1 MPNSS
6 RNKNKK
12 PHKGGQNV
20 RRTHRPLRLTVK
32 GKTVGFGIFLIC
44 SIFVVALIGSCAYNL
59 FLLSPFSSQQKVPSP
74 YDWSNLKTDE
84 SGRLSYVQNGQTI
97 SRTGIDVSSHQQQI
111 NWSSVA
117 QDGVSFAYI
126 RLGYRGSSEGTLHVD
141 DFFTQNLSGAK
152 GAGIDVG
159 VYFFSQAITE
169 EEAREEAQF
178 VLKQLNGASL
188 DYPIAFDM
196 EPSPEGGG
204 RADALTREEA
214 TAIANAFCDEIQK
227 SGYRAIIYGNSYDLS
242 KYDLSALT
250 GRIWLAQ
257 YDGKPDG
264 SISFVMWQYTPKG
277 TVAGI
282 SGSVDLNLDLSDV
295 PKSAPRS

>member
-1 MPNSS
+1 M
-6 RNKNKK
+6 
-12 PHKGGQNV
+12 
-20 RRTHRPLRLTVK
+20 RRAHRLQRLSAK
-32 GKTVGFGIFLIC
+32 GKTVGFGIFLVC
-44 SIFVVALIGSCAYNL
+44 SIFVVALIGSCVYNL

-84 SGRLSYVQNGQTI
+84 SDRLSYVQNGQTI

-111 NWSSVA
+111 NWNSVA
-117 QDGVSFAYI
+117 QDGISFAYI
-126 RLGYRGSSEGTLHVD
+126 RLGYRGSSEGTLYVD
-141 DFFTQNLSGAK
+141 DFFAQNLSGAK

-169 EEAREEAQF
+169 EEAREEARF
-178 VLKQLNGASL
+178 VLKQLDGASL

-196 EPSPEGGG
+196 EPSPEGNG
-204 RADALTREEA
+204 RADALTRKEA

-295 PKSAPRS
+295 PKSDPCS

>member
-12 PHKGGQNV
+12 PHKGDQNV
-20 RRTHRPLRLTVK
+20 RRTHRLQRLSAK
-32 GKTVGFGIFLIC
+32 GKTLGFGIFLIC

-117 QDGVSFAYI
+117 QDGISFAYI
-126 RLGYRGSSEGTLHVD
+126 RLGYRGSSEGTLYVD
-141 DFFTQNLSGAK
+141 DFFAQNLSGAK

-169 EEAREEAQF
+169 EEAREEARF
-178 VLKQLNGASL
+178 VLKQLDGAPL

-295 PKSAPRS
+295 PKSASRS

>member
-44 SIFVVALIGSCAYNL
+44 STFVVALIGSCAYNL

-117 QDGVSFAYI
+117 QDGVSFVYI

-152 GAGIDVG
+152 NAGIDIG

-169 EEAREEAQF
+169 EDAREEARF
-178 VLKQLNGASL
+178 VLKQLDGASL

-242 KYDLSALT
+242 KYNLSALT

-295 PKSAPRS
+295 SKSAS

>member
-6 RNKNKK
+6 RNKK

-32 GKTVGFGIFLIC
+32 GKTLGFGIFLVC

-74 YDWSNLKTDE
+74 YDWSNLKTDG

-117 QDGVSFAYI
+117 QDGISFAYI

-141 DFFTQNLSGAK
+141 DFFAQNLSGAK
-152 GAGIDVG
+152 NAGIDVG

-169 EEAREEAQF
+169 EEAREEARF
-178 VLKQLNGASL
+178 VLKQLDGASL

-196 EPSPEGGG
+196 EPSPEGSG

-295 PKSAPRS
+295 PKSDPCS

>member
-1 MPNSS
+1 M
-6 RNKNKK
+6 
-12 PHKGGQNV
+12 
-20 RRTHRPLRLTVK
+20 RRAHRLQRLSAK
-32 GKTVGFGIFLIC
+32 GKTVGFGIFLVC
-44 SIFVVALIGSCAYNL
+44 SIFVVALIGSCVYNL
-59 FLLSPFSSQQKVPSP
+59 FLLSPFSSQQKVSSP
-74 YDWSNLKTDE
+74 YDWSNLKTDK

-111 NWSSVA
+111 NWNSVA

-152 GAGIDVG
+152 NAGIDVG

-169 EEAREEAQF
+169 EEAREEARF
-178 VLKQLNGASL
+178 VLKQLDGASL

-282 SGSVDLNLDLSDV
+282 SGSVDLNLDLSNV
-295 PKSAPRS
+295 PKSDPCS

>member
-1 MPNSS
+1 M
-6 RNKNKK
+6 
-12 PHKGGQNV
+12 
-20 RRTHRPLRLTVK
+20 RRAHRLQRLSVK
-32 GKTVGFGIFLIC
+32 GKTVGFGIFLVC
-44 SIFVVALIGSCAYNL
+44 SIFVVALIGSCVYNL

-111 NWSSVA
+111 NWNSVA
-117 QDGVSFAYI
+117 QDGISFAYI
-126 RLGYRGSSEGTLHVD
+126 RLGYRGSSEGTLYVD
-141 DFFTQNLSGAK
+141 DFFAQNLSGAK
-152 GAGIDVG
+152 NAGIDVG

-169 EEAREEAQF
+169 EEAREEARF
-178 VLKQLNGASL
+178 VLKQLDGASL

-227 SGYRAIIYGNSYDLS
+227 SRHRAIIYGNSYDLS

-295 PKSAPRS
+295 PKSDPCS

>member
-1 MPNSS
+1 M
-6 RNKNKK
+6 
-12 PHKGGQNV
+12 
-20 RRTHRPLRLTVK
+20 RRAHRLQRLSAK
-32 GKTVGFGIFLIC
+32 GKTVGFEIFLVC
-44 SIFVVALIGSCAYNL
+44 SIFVVALIGFCVYNL

-111 NWSSVA
+111 NWNSVA

-141 DFFTQNLSGAK
+141 DFFAQNLSGAK
-152 GAGIDVG
+152 DAGIDVG

-169 EEAREEAQF
+169 EEAREEARF
-178 VLKQLNGASL
+178 VLKQLDGTSL

-295 PKSAPRS
+295 PKSDPCS

>member
-6 RNKNKK
+6 RNKK

-20 RRTHRPLRLTVK
+20 RRAHRLQRLSAK
-32 GKTVGFGIFLIC
+32 GKTVGFGIFLVC
-44 SIFVVALIGSCAYNL
+44 SIFVVALIGSCVYNL
-59 FLLSPFSSQQKVPSP
+59 FLLSPFSSQQKVSSP
-74 YDWSNLKTDE
+74 YDWSNLTDE

-111 NWSSVA
+111 NWNFVA
-117 QDGVSFAYI
+117 QDGISFAYI
-126 RLGYRGSSEGTLHVD
+126 RLGYRGSSEGTLYVD
-141 DFFTQNLSGAK
+141 DFFAQNLSGAK

-169 EEAREEAQF
+169 EEAREEARF
-178 VLKQLNGASL
+178 VLKQLDGTSL

-295 PKSAPRS
+295 PKSDSCS

>member
-1 MPNSS
+1 M
-6 RNKNKK
+6 
-12 PHKGGQNV
+12 
-20 RRTHRPLRLTVK
+20 RRAHRLQRLSAK
-32 GKTVGFGIFLIC
+32 GKTVGFGIFLVC
-44 SIFVVALIGSCAYNL
+44 SIFVVALIGSCVYNL

-111 NWSSVA
+111 NWNSVA
-117 QDGVSFAYI
+117 QDGISFAYI
-126 RLGYRGSSEGTLHVD
+126 RLGYRGSSEGTLYVD
-141 DFFTQNLSGAK
+141 DFFSQNLSGAK

-169 EEAREEAQF
+169 EEAREEARF

-196 EPSPEGGG
+196 EPSPEGNG

-282 SGSVDLNLDLSDV
+282 SGSVDINLDLSDV
-295 PKSAPRS
+295 PKSNPCS

>member
-1 MPNSS
+1 M
-6 RNKNKK
+6 
-12 PHKGGQNV
+12 

-117 QDGVSFAYI
+117 QDGISFAYI

-152 GAGIDVG
+152 NAGIDVG
-159 VYFFSQAITE
+159 VYFFSQAITKD
-169 EEAREEAQF
+169 EAREEARF
-178 VLKQLNGASL
+178 VLKQLDGASL

-204 RADALTREEA
+204 RADVLTREEA

-227 SGYRAIIYGNSYDLS
+227 NGYRAIIYGNSYDLS
-242 KYDLSALT
+242 KYDLPALT

-295 PKSAPRS
+295 PKSASRS

>member
-111 NWSSVA
+111 NWNSVA
-117 QDGVSFAYI
+117 QDGISFAYI
-126 RLGYRGSSEGTLHVD
+126 RLGYRGSSEGTLYVD
-141 DFFTQNLSGAK
+141 DFFAQNLSGAK

-169 EEAREEAQF
+169 EEAREEARF
-178 VLKQLNGASL
+178 VLKQLDGASL

-196 EPSPEGGG
+196 EPSPEGNG

-295 PKSAPRS
+295 PKSDPCS

>member
-12 PHKGGQNV
+12 PHESTQNV
-20 RRTHRPLRLTVK
+20 RRAHRLQRLSAK
-32 GKTVGFGIFLIC
+32 GKTVGFGIFLVC
-44 SIFVVALIGSCAYNL
+44 SIFVVALIGSCVYNL

-111 NWSSVA
+111 NWNSVA
-117 QDGVSFAYI
+117 QDGISFAYI
-126 RLGYRGSSEGTLHVD
+126 RLGYRGSSEGTLYVD
-141 DFFTQNLSGAK
+141 DFFAQNLSGAK
-152 GAGIDVG
+152 NAGIDVG

-178 VLKQLNGASL
+178 VLKQLDGASL

-227 SGYRAIIYGNSYDLS
+227 SGHRAIIYGNSYDLS
-242 KYDLSALT
+242 KYDLTALT

-282 SGSVDLNLDLSDV
+282 SGSVDLILYLSDV
-295 PKSAPRS
+295 PKSASRS

>member
-1 MPNSS
+1 M
-6 RNKNKK
+6 
-12 PHKGGQNV
+12 

-74 YDWSNLKTDE
+74 YNWSNLKTDE

-117 QDGVSFAYI
+117 QDGISFAYI

-152 GAGIDVG
+152 NAGIDVG
-159 VYFFSQAITE
+159 VYFFSQAITKD
-169 EEAREEAQF
+169 EAREEARF
-178 VLKQLNGASL
+178 VLKQLDGASL

-204 RADALTREEA
+204 RADVLTREEA

-227 SGYRAIIYGNSYDLS
+227 NGYRAIIYGNSYDLS

-277 TVAGI
+277 TVGGI

-295 PKSAPRS
+295 PKSASRS

>member
-1 MPNSS
+1 MPNGS
-6 RNKNKK
+6 RNKK

-20 RRTHRPLRLTVK
+20 RRAHRLQRLSAK
-32 GKTVGFGIFLIC
+32 GKTVGFGIFLVC
-44 SIFVVALIGSCAYNL
+44 SIFVVALIGSCVYNL

-84 SGRLSYVQNGQTI
+84 SGRLNYVQNGQTI
-97 SRTGIDVSSHQQQI
+97 SSTRIDVSSQQQQI
-111 NWSSVA
+111 KWNSVA
-117 QDGVSFAYI
+117 QYGIS
-126 RLGYRGSSEGTLHVD
+126 LGYRGSSEGTLYVD
-141 DFFTQNLSGAK
+141 DFFAQNLSGAK
-152 GAGIDVG
+152 NAGIDVG

-169 EEAREEAQF
+169 EEAREEARF
-178 VLKQLNGASL
+178 VLKQLDGASL

-282 SGSVDLNLDLSDV
+282 SSSVDLNLDLSDV
-295 PKSAPRS
+295 PKSDPCS

>member
-1 MPNSS
+1 MRRAHRLQRLSS
-6 RNKNKK
+6 
-12 PHKGGQNV
+12 
-20 RRTHRPLRLTVK
+20 K
-32 GKTVGFGIFLIC
+32 GKTVGFGIFLVC

-117 QDGVSFAYI
+117 QDGISFAYI
-126 RLGYRGSSEGTLHVD
+126 RLGYRGSSEGTLYVD
-141 DFFTQNLSGAK
+141 DFFAQNLSGAK
-152 GAGIDVG
+152 NAGIDVG

-169 EEAREEAQF
+169 EEAREEARF
-178 VLKQLNGASL
+178 VLKQLDGTSL

-227 SGYRAIIYGNSYDLS
+227 NGYRAIIYGNSYDLS

-295 PKSAPRS
+295 PKSDPCS

>member
-12 PHKGGQNV
+12 PHKGDQNV
-20 RRTHRPLRLTVK
+20 RRTHRLQRLSAK
-32 GKTVGFGIFLIC
+32 GKTLGFGIFLIC

-117 QDGVSFAYI
+117 QDGISFAYI

-152 GAGIDVG
+152 NAGIDVG

-169 EEAREEAQF
+169 DAAREEARF
-178 VLKQLNGASL
+178 VPKPLDGASL

-227 SGYRAIIYGNSYDLS
+227 NGYRAIIYGNSYDLS

-295 PKSAPRS
+295 PKSASRS

>member
-6 RNKNKK
+6 RNKK

-32 GKTVGFGIFLIC
+32 GKTLGFGIFLVC

-74 YDWSNLKTDE
+74 YDWSNLKTDG

-152 GAGIDVG
+152 NAGIDVG

-169 EEAREEAQF
+169 EEAREEARF
-178 VLKQLNGASL
+178 VLKQLDRASL

-295 PKSAPRS
+295 PKSDSCS

>member
-1 MPNSS
+1 M
-6 RNKNKK
+6 
-12 PHKGGQNV
+12 
-20 RRTHRPLRLTVK
+20 
-32 GKTVGFGIFLIC
+32 
-44 SIFVVALIGSCAYNL
+44 
-59 FLLSPFSSQQKVPSP
+59 
-74 YDWSNLKTDE
+74 
-84 SGRLSYVQNGQTI
+84 
-97 SRTGIDVSSHQQQI
+97 
-111 NWSSVA
+111 
-117 QDGVSFAYI
+117 
-126 RLGYRGSSEGTLHVD
+126 HVD

-152 GAGIDVG
+152 DAGIDVG

-169 EEAREEAQF
+169 EEAREEARF
-178 VLKQLNGASL
+178 VLKQLDGASL

-227 SGYRAIIYGNSYDLS
+227 NGYRTIIYGNSYDLS

-295 PKSAPRS
+295 PKSASRS

>member
-1 MPNSS
+1 M
-6 RNKNKK
+6 
-12 PHKGGQNV
+12 
-20 RRTHRPLRLTVK
+20 RRTHRLQRLSAK
-32 GKTVGFGIFLIC
+32 GKTVGFGIFLVC
-44 SIFVVALIGSCAYNL
+44 SIFVVALIGSCVYNL
-59 FLLSPFSSQQKVPSP
+59 FLLSPFSSQQKVSSP
-74 YDWSNLKTDE
+74 YDWSNLKTDK

-117 QDGVSFAYI
+117 QDGISFAYI

-152 GAGIDVG
+152 NAGIDVG
-159 VYFFSQAITE
+159 VYFFSQAITRD
-169 EEAREEAQF
+169 EAREEARL
-178 VLKQLNGASL
+178 VLKQLDGASL

-227 SGYRAIIYGNSYDLS
+227 NGYRAIIYGNSYDLS

-295 PKSAPRS
+295 PKSASRS

>member
-1 MPNSS
+1 M
-6 RNKNKK
+6 
-12 PHKGGQNV
+12 
-20 RRTHRPLRLTVK
+20 
-32 GKTVGFGIFLIC
+32 
-44 SIFVVALIGSCAYNL
+44 
-59 FLLSPFSSQQKVPSP
+59 
-74 YDWSNLKTDE
+74 
-84 SGRLSYVQNGQTI
+84 SYVQNGQTI

-117 QDGVSFAYI
+117 QDGISFAYI

-152 GAGIDVG
+152 NAGIDVG

-169 EEAREEAQF
+169 EEAREEARF
-178 VLKQLNGASL
+178 VLKQLDGASL

-227 SGYRAIIYGNSYDLS
+227 NGYRAIIYGNSYDLS
-242 KYDLSALT
+242 KYDLSTLT

-295 PKSAPRS
+295 PKSAS

>member
-1 MPNSS
+1 M
-6 RNKNKK
+6 
-12 PHKGGQNV
+12 
-20 RRTHRPLRLTVK
+20 RRTHRLQRLSAK
-32 GKTVGFGIFLIC
+32 GKTVGFGIFLVC
-44 SIFVVALIGSCAYNL
+44 SIFVVALIGSCVYNL
-59 FLLSPFSSQQKVPSP
+59 FLLSPFSSQQKVSSP
-74 YDWSNLKTDE
+74 YDWSNLKTDK

-117 QDGVSFAYI
+117 QDSISFAYI

-152 GAGIDVG
+152 NAGIDVG
-159 VYFFSQAITE
+159 VYFFSQAITRD
-169 EEAREEAQF
+169 EAREEARF
-178 VLKQLNGASL
+178 VLKQLDGASL

-227 SGYRAIIYGNSYDLS
+227 NGYRAIIYGNSYDLS

-295 PKSAPRS
+295 PKSASRS

>member
-44 SIFVVALIGSCAYNL
+44 STFVVALIGSCAYNL

-117 QDGVSFAYI
+117 QDGVSFVYI

-152 GAGIDVG
+152 NAGIDIG

-169 EEAREEAQF
+169 EEAREEARF
-178 VLKQLNGASL
+178 VLKQLDGASL

-242 KYDLSALT
+242 KYNLSALT

-295 PKSAPRS
+295 SKSAS

>member
-1 MPNSS
+1 M
-6 RNKNKK
+6 
-12 PHKGGQNV
+12 
-20 RRTHRPLRLTVK
+20 RRTHRLQRLSAK
-32 GKTVGFGIFLIC
+32 GKTVGFGIFLVC
-44 SIFVVALIGSCAYNL
+44 SIFVVALIGSCVCNL
-59 FLLSPFSSQQKVPSP
+59 FLLSPFSSQQKVSSP
-74 YDWSNLKTDE
+74 YDWSNLKTDK

-117 QDGVSFAYI
+117 QDGISFAYI

-152 GAGIDVG
+152 NAGIDVG
-159 VYFFSQAITE
+159 VYFFSQAITRD
-169 EEAREEAQF
+169 EAREEARF
-178 VLKQLNGASL
+178 VLKQLDGASL

-227 SGYRAIIYGNSYDLS
+227 NGYRTIIYGNSYDLS

-295 PKSAPRS
+295 PKSASRS

>member
-1 MPNSS
+1 M
-6 RNKNKK
+6 
-12 PHKGGQNV
+12 
-20 RRTHRPLRLTVK
+20 
-32 GKTVGFGIFLIC
+32 
-44 SIFVVALIGSCAYNL
+44 
-59 FLLSPFSSQQKVPSP
+59 
-74 YDWSNLKTDE
+74 
-84 SGRLSYVQNGQTI
+84 SYVQNGQTI

-117 QDGVSFAYI
+117 QDGISFAYI

-141 DFFTQNLSGAK
+141 DFFAQNLSGAK
-152 GAGIDVG
+152 NAGIDVG

-169 EEAREEAQF
+169 DEAREEARF
-178 VLKQLNGASL
+178 VLKQLDGTSL

-227 SGYRAIIYGNSYDLS
+227 NGYRAIIYGNSYDLS

-295 PKSAPRS
+295 PKSAS

>member
-1 MPNSS
+1 M
-6 RNKNKK
+6 
-12 PHKGGQNV
+12 
-20 RRTHRPLRLTVK
+20 RRAHRLQRLSAK
-32 GKTVGFGIFLIC
+32 GKIVGFGIFLVC
-44 SIFVVALIGSCAYNL
+44 SIFVVALIGSCVYNL

-111 NWSSVA
+111 NWNSVA
-117 QDGVSFAYI
+117 QDGISFAYI
-126 RLGYRGSSEGTLHVD
+126 RLGYRGSSEGTLYVD
-141 DFFTQNLSGAK
+141 DFFSQNLSGAK
-152 GAGIDVG
+152 NAGIDVG

-169 EEAREEAQF
+169 EEAREEARF
-178 VLKQLNGASL
+178 VLKQLDGASL

>member
-1 MPNSS
+1 MRRAHRLQRLSS
-6 RNKNKK
+6 
-12 PHKGGQNV
+12 
-20 RRTHRPLRLTVK
+20 K
-32 GKTVGFGIFLIC
+32 GKTLGFGIFLVC
-44 SIFVVALIGSCAYNL
+44 SISVVALIGSCAYNL

-117 QDGVSFAYI
+117 QDGISFAYI
-126 RLGYRGSSEGTLHVD
+126 RLGYRGSSEGTLHAD

-152 GAGIDVG
+152 NAGIDVG

-169 EEAREEAQF
+169 EEAREEARF
-178 VLKQLNGASL
+178 VLKQLDGTSL

-227 SGYRAIIYGNSYDLS
+227 NGYRAIIYGNSYDLS

-295 PKSAPRS
+295 PKSAS

>member
-1 MPNSS
+1 M
-6 RNKNKK
+6 
-12 PHKGGQNV
+12 

-117 QDGVSFAYI
+117 QDGISFAYI

-152 GAGIDVG
+152 NAGIDVG

-169 EEAREEAQF
+169 DEAREEARF
-178 VLKQLNGASL
+178 VLKQLDGASL

-204 RADALTREEA
+204 RADVLTREEA

-277 TVAGI
+277 TVGGI

-295 PKSAPRS
+295 PKSASRS

>member
-1 MPNSS
+1 M
-6 RNKNKK
+6 
-12 PHKGGQNV
+12 
-20 RRTHRPLRLTVK
+20 RRMHRLQRLSFK
-32 GKTVGFGIFLIC
+32 GKTLGFGIFLVC
-44 SIFVVALIGSCAYNL
+44 SIFVVALIGSCVYNL

-111 NWSSVA
+111 NWNSVA
-117 QDGVSFAYI
+117 QDGISFAYI
-126 RLGYRGSSEGTLHVD
+126 RLGYRGSSEGTLYVD
-141 DFFTQNLSGAK
+141 DFFAQNLSGAK

-169 EEAREEAQF
+169 EEAREEARF
-178 VLKQLNGASL
+178 VLKQLDGASL

-196 EPSPEGGG
+196 EPSPEGNG

-295 PKSAPRS
+295 SKSASRS

>member
-126 RLGYRGSSEGTLHVD
+126 RLGYRGSSEGTLHID

-152 GAGIDVG
+152 NAGIDVG

>member
-1 MPNSS
+1 M
-6 RNKNKK
+6 
-12 PHKGGQNV
+12 

-117 QDGVSFAYI
+117 QDGISFAYI

-152 GAGIDVG
+152 NAGIDVG

-169 EEAREEAQF
+169 DEAREEARF
-178 VLKQLNGASL
+178 VLKQLDGASL

-204 RADALTREEA
+204 RADVLTREEA

-227 SGYRAIIYGNSYDLS
+227 NGYRTIIYGNSYDLS

-277 TVAGI
+277 TVGGI

-295 PKSAPRS
+295 PKSASRS

>member
-1 MPNSS
+1 M
-6 RNKNKK
+6 
-12 PHKGGQNV
+12 

-117 QDGVSFAYI
+117 QDGISFAYI

-152 GAGIDVG
+152 NAGIDVG
-159 VYFFSQAITE
+159 VYFFSQAITKD
-169 EEAREEAQF
+169 EAREEARF
-178 VLKQLNGASL
+178 VLKQLDGASL

-204 RADALTREEA
+204 RADVLTREEA

-227 SGYRAIIYGNSYDLS
+227 NGYRAIIYGNSYDLS

-277 TVAGI
+277 TVGGI

-295 PKSAPRS
+295 PKSASRS

>member
-1 MPNSS
+1 M
-6 RNKNKK
+6 
-12 PHKGGQNV
+12 
-20 RRTHRPLRLTVK
+20 RRTHRLQRLSAK
-32 GKTVGFGIFLIC
+32 GKTVGFGIFLVC
-44 SIFVVALIGSCAYNL
+44 SIFVVALIGSCVYNL
-59 FLLSPFSSQQKVPSP
+59 FLLSPFSSQQKVSSP
-74 YDWSNLKTDE
+74 YDWSNLKTDK

-117 QDGVSFAYI
+117 QDGISFAYI

-152 GAGIDVG
+152 NAGIDVG

-169 EEAREEAQF
+169 EEAREEARF
-178 VLKQLNGASL
+178 VLKQLDGASL

-282 SGSVDLNLDLSDV
+282 SGSVDLNLDLSNV
-295 PKSAPRS
+295 PKSDPCS

>member
-1 MPNSS
+1 M
-6 RNKNKK
+6 
-12 PHKGGQNV
+12 
-20 RRTHRPLRLTVK
+20 RRAHRLQRLSAK
-32 GKTVGFGIFLIC
+32 GKTVGFGIFLVC
-44 SIFVVALIGSCAYNL
+44 SIFVVALIGSCVYNL
-59 FLLSPFSSQQKVPSP
+59 FLLSPFSSQQKVSSP

-111 NWSSVA
+111 NWNSVA
-117 QDGVSFAYI
+117 QDGISFAYI
-126 RLGYRGSSEGTLHVD
+126 RLGYRGSSEGTLYVD
-141 DFFTQNLSGAK
+141 DFFAQNLSGAK
-152 GAGIDVG
+152 NAGIDVG

-169 EEAREEAQF
+169 DEAREEARF
-178 VLKQLNGASL
+178 VLKQLDGASL

-282 SGSVDLNLDLSDV
+282 SSSVDLNLDLSDV
-295 PKSAPRS
+295 PKSDPCS

>member
-1 MPNSS
+1 M
-6 RNKNKK
+6 
-12 PHKGGQNV
+12 
-20 RRTHRPLRLTVK
+20 
-32 GKTVGFGIFLIC
+32 
-44 SIFVVALIGSCAYNL
+44 
-59 FLLSPFSSQQKVPSP
+59 
-74 YDWSNLKTDE
+74 
-84 SGRLSYVQNGQTI
+84 
-97 SRTGIDVSSHQQQI
+97 
-111 NWSSVA
+111 
-117 QDGVSFAYI
+117 
-126 RLGYRGSSEGTLHVD
+126 
-141 DFFTQNLSGAK
+141 
-152 GAGIDVG
+152 
-159 VYFFSQAITE
+159 YFFSQAITE
-169 EEAREEAQF
+169 EEAREEARF
-178 VLKQLNGASL
+178 VLKQLDGASL

-196 EPSPEGGG
+196 EPSPEGSG

>member
-6 RNKNKK
+6 RNKK
-12 PHKGGQNV
+12 PHEGTQNV
-20 RRTHRPLRLTVK
+20 RRAHRLQRLSAK
-32 GKTVGFGIFLIC
+32 GKTVGFGIFLVC
-44 SIFVVALIGSCAYNL
+44 SIFVVALIGSCVYNL

-117 QDGVSFAYI
+117 QDGISFAYI

-141 DFFTQNLSGAK
+141 DFFAQNLSGAK
-152 GAGIDVG
+152 NAGIDVG

-169 EEAREEAQF
+169 EEAREEARF
-178 VLKQLNGASL
+178 VLKQLDGASL

-196 EPSPEGGG
+196 EPSPEGSG

>member
-1 MPNSS
+1 
-6 RNKNKK
+6 
-12 PHKGGQNV
+12 
-20 RRTHRPLRLTVK
+20 
-32 GKTVGFGIFLIC
+32 
-44 SIFVVALIGSCAYNL
+44 
-59 FLLSPFSSQQKVPSP
+59 
-74 YDWSNLKTDE
+74 
-84 SGRLSYVQNGQTI
+84 
-97 SRTGIDVSSHQQQI
+97 
-111 NWSSVA
+111 
-117 QDGVSFAYI
+117 
-126 RLGYRGSSEGTLHVD
+126 
-141 DFFTQNLSGAK
+141 
-152 GAGIDVG
+152 
-159 VYFFSQAITE
+159 
-169 EEAREEAQF
+169 
-178 VLKQLNGASL
+178 
-188 DYPIAFDM
+188 M

-227 SGYRAIIYGNSYDLS
+227 GGYRAIIYGNSYDLS

-295 PKSAPRS
+295 PKSASRS

>member
-1 MPNSS
+1 M
-6 RNKNKK
+6 
-12 PHKGGQNV
+12 

-117 QDGVSFAYI
+117 QDGISFAYI

-169 EEAREEAQF
+169 EEAREEARF
-178 VLKQLNGASL
+178 VLKQLDGASL

-227 SGYRAIIYGNSYDLS
+227 NGYRAIIYGNSYDLS

-295 PKSAPRS
+295 PKSASRS